1 MMTNKPGLR
10 RSLKA
15 VSSAA
20 LLLGTAACAQIGGG
34 GYDTII
40 RGGTIVDGSGLE
52 RFTGDVAING
62 NHIAAVGNLSGAKAK
77 TTIDAAGLVVAP
89 GFINIHS
96 HAQPKAMGTAVNMLT
111 QGVTSEITNAD
122 GHGTTD
128 IVKQLEEFKAN
139 GLAENIGLYIG
150 FNAAWQQTIGAD
162 DRRASDQEIETMR
175 SIIDSNLANGAW
187 GVAAGLDYK
196 PAYFAEADEVVK
208 VVSVA
213 RKWRTNFPNHDRLRP
228 EEQYSSFKG
237 MTETIAIAEQAGLVP
252 VITHMKSQGAEQG
265 NAPAV
270 IKLMDEASA
279 RGTYTATDL
288 YPYLAGQSGLA
299 ALLIPGWALDGGR
312 EAMLKRFSDPATR
325 ARIIAEAE
333 KAMVLRFGGPKGV
346 YVLDTGQELTDAMA
360 KMQVGPGEAVVR
372 LLEEAPYGAILR
384 FGAEQDLVAFL
395 KYRNSAMACDCGA
408 TTEQKVHPR
417 QWGSFPRVLGRYV
430 RDEGVLTLEDA
441 VRKMTAL
448 PATIVGMT
456 ERGYLAPGM
465 TADIALFDPK
475 TIRDHATYEEPTK
488 PSEGIRHVFVNG
500 QLALRDGQPTGVQNG
515 QLLLR
520 SKHMPSRP
528 MTIGS
533 ARSLSGSGTVTNGS
547 STFEVSVAVSQ
558 QARDRYAS
566 GRLQLVDRSTA
577 TIWKADRLGVI
588 QTAPGWAS
596 LTGTVRNGAG
606 AVKAVT
612 VTIDRAGADSAG
624 SLIVTLNGEAELSG
638 SLAGG
643 SRIASR

>member
-1 MMTNKPGLR
+1 MNNKVGLQ
-10 RSLKA
+10 RSLKTFA
-15 VSSAA
+15 SAA
-20 LLLGTAACAQIGGG
+20 ALMLGATACTQTGVV

-40 RGGTIVDGSGLE
+40 RNGTIVDGSGLE
-52 RFTGDVAING
+52 RFTGDVAIKG
-62 NHIAAVGNLSGAKAK
+62 NHIAAVGNLAGAQAK

-96 HAQPKAMGTAVNMLT
+96 HAQPQAVGTAVNMLT

-128 IVKQLEEFKAN
+128 ITKQLEGFKAN

-150 FNAAWQQTIGAD
+150 FNATWQQTVGD
-162 DRRASDQEIETMR
+162 EDRQATPTEIDKMR
-175 SIIDSNLANGAW
+175 TIIDGNLAQGAW

-208 VVSVA
+208 VVSIA
-213 RKWRTNFPNHDRLRP
+213 KKWRTNFPNHDRLRP
-228 EEQYSSFKG
+228 EEQYSSYKG
-237 MTETIAIAEQAGLVP
+237 MAETISIAEQAGLVP

-270 IKLMDEASA
+270 IKLMDEATA

-312 EAMLKRFSDPATR
+312 EAMLKRFADPATR
-325 ARIIAEAE
+325 ARIIVEAE

-360 KMQVGPGEAVVR
+360 KMQVGPGEAVIR
-372 LLEEAPYGAILR
+372 LLEGAPLGAILR
-384 FGAEQDLVAFL
+384 FGAEEDLVAFL

-430 RDEGVLTLEDA
+430 RDEGVLTMEDA

-465 TADIALFDPK
+465 TADIALFDPR
-475 TIRDHATYEEPTK
+475 TIKDYATYEQPTK
-488 PSEGIRHVFVNG
+488 PSEGVRHVFVNG

-515 QLLLR
+515 EVLLR
-520 SKHMPSRP
+520 AKHMPSRP
-528 MTIGS
+528 MTLAT
-533 ARSLSGSGTVTNGS
+533 ARSVSGSGTVSNGS
-547 STFEVSVAVSQ
+547 SSFDVSLAVTQ
-558 QARDRYAS
+558 QARDRYAR
-566 GRLQLVDRSTA
+566 GRLQLVDRASSTVWA
-577 TIWKADRLGVI
+577 ADRLGVI
-588 QTAPGWAS
+588 QTAPDWAS
-596 LTGTVRNGAG
+596 LTATVRNSAG
-606 AVKAVT
+606 ELKAVT
-612 VTIDRAGADSAG
+612 VTVDRAGGGSDG
-624 SLIVTLNGEAELSG
+624 SLIVTLDGQADLTG
-638 SLAGG
+638 SLGADVK
-643 SRIASR
+643 IASR